1 MKDNNMESY
10 FDGSI
15 SEYIGIWVVSV
26 FATLFTLGLATPWVI
41 CMYTN
46 YEVTHT
52 VVNGRRLG
60 FDGSGISLII
70 DMALWFLLAI
80 ISFGL
85 LSFILPVKFYQ
96 WKARHIV
103 FD

>member
-52 VVNGRRLG
+52 VVN
-60 FDGSGISLII
+60 
-70 DMALWFLLAI
+70 
-80 ISFGL
+80 
-85 LSFILPVKFYQ
+85 
-96 WKARHIV
+96 
-103 FD
+103 